1 MPEGAESPADDEA
14 KVLTVGDGAAPAGF
28 LVATR
33 VRRPKRRVLTSKV
46 RHANCFTEL
55 RGVRTEREEVAT
67 AKKKLGGIGKL

>member
-14 KVLTVGDGAAPAGF
+14 KVLTVGSGAAPAGF

-46 RHANCFTEL
+46 RHANCLTEF
-55 RGVRTEREEVAT
+55 RGVPTERAERAMAEKVRW
-67 AKKKLGGIGKL
+67 KR